1 MNDEIECP
9 IDRRTINTVLEALYK
24 VHHSIDCDTWVH
36 SIYQDRHHPNYTSQK
51 YDLWLKQ
58 PLYYIAQAPDFR
70 AGLIDLVQ
78 RRISHDIKEA
88 RRLGPDPNR
97 IAMLP
102 VREEE

>member
-24 VHHSIDCDTWVH
+24 VHHSTGQKDWVEA
-36 SIYQDRHHPNYTSQK
+36 IYQDRHHPNYTSQK
-51 YDLWLKQ
+51 YELWLKQ

-78 RRISHDIKEA
+78 QRISHDIKEA
-88 RRLGPDPNR
+88 RR